1 MNGKRICE
9 AMYSFA
15 YIAHACKC
23 LSASR
28 LGQRTESSAQDAI
41 LRRMKDIPLMNE
53 SFTNLTFT
61 KAGVEGVE
69 QSGYQALSFAD
80 FSIGAESLS
89 HP

>member
-1 MNGKRICE
+1 
-9 AMYSFA
+9 MYSFA

-23 LSASR
+23 LSGSR

>member
-1 MNGKRICE
+1 
-9 AMYSFA
+9 
-15 YIAHACKC
+15 
-23 LSASR
+23 
-28 LGQRTESSAQDAI
+28 
-41 LRRMKDIPLMNE
+41 MNE